1 MLSQTTAQLNNLDEM
16 IEKLTMKVEKLG
28 IMLQPVRREEP
39 VMNGIED
46 SSEPTLCPLA
56 KEIRYKHNKV
66 LRLYDEVQTFI
77 DELEL

>member
-1 MLSQTTAQLNNLDEM
+1 MLSQTTAQLNNLDDM
-16 IEKLTMKVEKLG
+16 IDNLATKIERLG
-28 IMLQPVRREEP
+28 IMLRPARREEP
-39 VMNGIED
+39 VANGTENSD
-46 SSEPTLCPLA
+46 EPSLCPLA